1 MTADVTITIASAT
14 NVLTV
19 PAAALRGTDGDY
31 RVLTMGADGT
41 PVSTAVQV
49 GLVTNTAAE
58 IKSGLDE
65 GTAVVIGTAAQ
76 RTGTTTPTGGF
87 GGAFPVGGG
96 GGPVFRNSGGGNN
109 RGNGGSVT
117 NSAP

>member
-1 MTADVTITIASAT
+1 
-14 NVLTV
+14 
-19 PAAALRGTDGDY
+19 
-31 RVLTMGADGT
+31 MGADGT

-65 GTAVVIGTAAQ
+65 GTAVVIGTTSQ
-76 RTGTTTPTGGF
+76 RTGTTNQTSGLG

-96 GGPVFRNSGGGNN
+96 QIFRNGGGNN
-109 RGNGGSVT
+109 RGNGGTVT
-117 NSAP
+117 NGQP